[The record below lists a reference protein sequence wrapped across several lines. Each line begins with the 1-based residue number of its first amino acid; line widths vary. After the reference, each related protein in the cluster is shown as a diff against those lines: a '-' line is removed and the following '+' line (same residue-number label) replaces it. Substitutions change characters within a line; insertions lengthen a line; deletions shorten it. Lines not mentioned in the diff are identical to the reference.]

1 MRIVLKIK
9 SIHDIYNA
17 NKKKEGWSTQ
27 KPTAPYEEPNQSTKS
42 NNDEPSPMY
51 NLTQSQRFMVFAF
64 SFLCFFFFILSWV
77 IPRRMEVVLLGW
89 HGISVSKK

>member
-1 MRIVLKIK
+1 MRMVLKFK

-27 KPTAPYEEPNQSTKS
+27 KPTTAPYEEPNQSTKS

-64 SFLCFFFFILSWV
+64 SFLCFFFNPFLGDSQEDGSGFIGLAWNFC
-77 IPRRMEVVLLGW
+77 
-89 HGISVSKK
+89 